1 MGAWAHLALRLP
13 SLIKKPVRYV
23 GRDASSSP
31 ATGSLIIH
39 TLEQNQ
45 LIEEAFAT
53 QPKAQ
58 TSALKKTGT
67 PTAASKSKAT
77 NKRKKKK

>member
-13 SLIKKPVRYV
+13 AVIKKPVRYV

-45 LIEEAFAT
+45 LVEEAFAM
-53 QPKAQ
+53 QPKAPTPSQ
-58 TSALKKTGT
+58 NKTGT
-67 PTAASKSKAT
+67 PTAASKST

>member
-13 SLIKKPVRYV
+13 SVIKKPVRYV

-53 QPKAQ
+53 QPKAP
-58 TSALKKTGT
+58 TPSSKKTVT
-67 PTAASKSKAT
+67 TTAASKST